1 MTIDTGS
8 RVSFLK
14 WATAKQILEEC
25 PKTKFMPAE
34 SLNLSAQFVEYNK
47 QPILILGALKA
58 NIRSGGWNVKGV
70 SFLVTERGTRCILG
84 LDLQSKIGIPTTHRQ
99 HLQKS

>member
-1 MTIDTGS
+1 MTIDTGN